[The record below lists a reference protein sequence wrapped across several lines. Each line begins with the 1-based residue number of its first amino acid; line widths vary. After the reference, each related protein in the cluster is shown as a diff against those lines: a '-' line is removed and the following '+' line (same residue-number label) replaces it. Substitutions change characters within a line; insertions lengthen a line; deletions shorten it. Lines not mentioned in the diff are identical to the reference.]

1 MKKRKS
7 KISSMAAA
15 MAIAIAPVP
24 ASSIAHHDV
33 TIDRQSAMSI
43 SLQDVSNSVVYLP
56 IDEATAYIRNLAERM
71 HFHRKNLETEWE
83 EKQVPIELKKQKKA
97 TRENFS
103 SLKEHIVICSNFVE
117 AARLALENVPL
128 SDSELRSDIVSF
140 ARASAA
146 LRYAIESI
154 LDFMSSTHIPARS
167 INAEISVTTEQ
178 VHALI
183 RSEHEKMGLEE
194 PKFH

>member
-1 MKKRKS
+1 MNKRKS

-24 ASSIAHHDV
+24 ADSIAHNDV
-33 TIDRQSAMSI
+33 ALAQHSASSM
-43 SLQDVSNSVVYLP
+43 SLQDVSHSVVYLP
-56 IDEATAYIRNLAERM
+56 IDEATVYIRNLAERM
-71 HFHRKNLETEWE
+71 RFHRKNLEAEWD
-83 EKQVPIELKKQKKA
+83 EKQIPIELKKQTKA

-103 SLKEHIVICSNFVE
+103 SLKAHIIICSNFVE
-117 AARLALENVPL
+117 AARLALAQVPA
-128 SDSELRSDIVSF
+128 SDSKLRGEITAF

-146 LRYAIESI
+146 LRYSIESI
-154 LDFMSSTHIPARS
+154 LDFMSSTHAPARS